1 MGVSDLRRWSGSI
14 VLPVPTDED
23 IAFVVWSSPGAG
35 RAVAQDAMP
44 TNGSAERGK
53 GGGGARAGDQ
63 TSLCKE
69 ELSHDIRHEL
79 ATIMVLASLLESA
92 PDVGPESRQRAHQLF
107 AETCWLDQLQRASD
121 EAFSE
126 SDGQLG
132 PTVEPIRLDLFAA
145 EVVRT
150 TRLSTSTTVGF
161 VAEEAWAHA
170 SPLAFW
176 RALRNV
182 VDNAVRAAGSTGRI
196 EVTIKHETEW
206 VVAQVDDDGPG
217 FGALPA
223 GSGSLGL
230 GILQKLVT
238 GWGGYL
244 EIGRGALGG
253 CRVRLRARRAWL
265 STEPDAWAG
274 ERAHAAADL

>member
-1 MGVSDLRRWSGSI
+1 VGVSNLKRWSGSI
-14 VLPVPTDED
+14 VLPVLTDEE
-23 IAFVVWSSPGAG
+23 IAFMVWSSSVPG
-35 RAVAQDAMP
+35 RAVAQATMP
-44 TNGSAERGK
+44 RNGSAE
-53 GGGGARAGDQ
+53 GGSGVGGARAGDQ
-63 TSLCKE
+63 TSLCRE

-92 PDVGPESRQRAHQLF
+92 PDVGPESRQRAHQLL
-107 AETCWLDQLQRASD
+107 AETRWLDQLQRAYD
-121 EAFSE
+121 EVFPE
-126 SDGQLG
+126 RDGQLG

-150 TRLSTSTTVGF
+150 TRLSTSTTVDFMAG
-161 VAEEAWAHA
+161 EAWAHA

-182 VDNAVRAAGSTGRI
+182 VGNAVRAAGSTGRI
-196 EVTIKHETEW
+196 EVTIKHEAEW
-206 VVAQVDDDGPG
+206 VVVQVDDDGPG

-230 GILQKLVT
+230 GILQRLVT
-238 GWGGYL
+238 AWGGYL

-253 CRVRLRARRAWL
+253 CRVRLCAQRAWP
-265 STEPDAWAG
+265 STEPDAWVE